1 MIIYDIYVCF
11 SSICVCVISIAIVSF
26 CRPFA
31 YKTVVLRHAA
41 VPVHVERRRRKVP
54 ANAKQGVEHQ
64 PVYTVSCI
72 HDDQLSNTWF

>member
-41 VPVHVERRRRKVP
+41 VPVHVE
-54 ANAKQGVEHQ
+54 HQ

>member
-1 MIIYDIYVCF
+1 MIYMYVSPVF
-11 SSICVCVISIAIVSF
+11 VCVCVISIAIVSF